1 MAVKIKEA
9 VREEVIGRSIYNK
22 EDDGLRVTRLAIK
35 RREEKLRR

>member
-1 MAVKIKEA
+1 MEIKEA

-22 EDDGLRVTRLAIK
+22 EDDRLRVTRLVTR